1 MQFAI
6 CKCKRAITS
15 GNIPSL
21 LPLLSHE
28 PMSKALL
35 RGERERWRAA
45 QASHGPN
52 WPTQERERKGLFPLA
67 VGDRHHSNHGSK
79 ESESLLLK
87 CCVLHGD

>member
-52 WPTQERERKGLFPLA
+52 WPTQERERKRLSLLA
-67 VGDRHHSNHGSK
+67 VGTGIIQITEAKRVSPFY
-79 ESESLLLK
+79 
-87 CCVLHGD
+87 